1 MSEARGK
8 TLLPWW
14 LTLGLILAQAAA
26 LLAMGRE
33 PICTCGHVKLWHGQ
47 IMSGENSQH
56 LTDWYTPSHILHGI
70 LFYGA
75 LAVLFARLAAGW
87 RLAIATAVEVGWE
100 LVENTDALIERYRG
114 VTASLDYFGD
124 SVINSVSDTVA
135 MVAGFWLARIA
146 PVWVSVAV
154 AVGFEVLTAIVIR
167 DGLALNVLMLLWPL
181 QSVLDWQNALWQQM
195 AP

>member
-75 LAVLFARLAAGW
+75 LAVLSARLAAGW
-87 RLAIATAVEVGWE
+87 RLVIATAVEVGWE

>member
-47 IMSGENSQH
+47 TMSGENSQH

-75 LAVLFARLAAGW
+75 LAVLSARLAAGW
-87 RLAIATAVEVGWE
+87 RLVIATAVEVGWE